1 MEVESWAI
9 WEIQD
14 LMWRNRAGRGQAL
27 RRSVGGGEVE
37 VDRYRRSRYT
47 YGLLPTR
54 SQVTGQRKAGRI
66 RIKCSLSD
74 WGAGKSAAAGPDVI
88 PKRTWTA
95 GPNNK
100 NNEQPTSV
108 ARWSSILL
116 LPPDLWAFG
125 MGICICT
132 GTVHDGLAGG
142 RLAPCTLR
150 PAPSSL
156 RISQL
161 TRPACAG
168 NSGQRGKWKCR
179 WNRTSCPAGAGRA
192 LRNISAAT
200 SRGRP
205 PGNDAGSG
213 PRQNAPRWT
222 KVDKVDRRW
231 AGRSPG
237 RAGGTRAFWGVYH
250 STQAGTQAE
259 GQKKKSR
266 QS

>member
-1 MEVESWAI
+1 M
-9 WEIQD
+9 
-14 LMWRNRAGRGQAL
+14 
-27 RRSVGGGEVE
+27 
-37 VDRYRRSRYT
+37 
-47 YGLLPTR
+47 
-54 SQVTGQRKAGRI
+54 
-66 RIKCSLSD
+66 
-74 WGAGKSAAAGPDVI
+74 
-88 PKRTWTA
+88 
-95 GPNNK
+95 
-100 NNEQPTSV
+100 

-116 LPPDLWAFG
+116 LPPDLRAFG

-142 RLAPCTLR
+142 RLVPCTLH

-156 RISQL
+156 RDSQL

-168 NSGQRGKWKCR
+168 NSGQRGKRKCR

-213 PRQNAPRWT
+213 PRQSAPRWT

-237 RAGGTRAFWGVYH
+237 LFWRNARFSGV
-250 STQAGTQAE
+250 STTVPRQRGAE
-259 GQKKKSR
+259 KEEPTELILARWPHGSWSDVQTIYVC
-266 QS
+266 